1 MNRYG
6 QTMTVAITGST
17 NANFNVFAPGAIP
30 GQAEALGG
38 GNVDTKWQ
46 GTLPKS
52 GKYLI
57 QVYQMRA
64 TARKGAKVPHS
75 LSVGIQ

>member
-1 MNRYG
+1 M
-6 QTMTVAITGST
+6 
-17 NANFNVFAPGAIP
+17 
-30 GQAEALGG
+30 
-38 GNVDTKWQ
+38 DTKWQ

-64 TARKGAKVPHS
+64 TARKGAKVPTP

>member
-1 MNRYG
+1 M
-6 QTMTVAITGST
+6 
-17 NANFNVFAPGAIP
+17 
-30 GQAEALGG
+30 
-38 GNVDTKWQ
+38 DTKWQ